1 VIDAGRE
8 PAGAG
13 LRRYFEVIR
22 RRKWI
27 VLAVL
32 IAAVSAAAAL
42 SLVQE
47 KKYNA
52 ESKILIG
59 QGGTLPQV
67 QFGNTFQ
74 VFVATMADL
83 LQSEVVAQGVVD
95 DLNLKETPAQLLR
108 RVSVSQNPQTAVLK
122 LSVTDSDPDQA
133 VRINNEMGQVFG
145 NVVQQQFGKAQ
156 PAAGDQPAQP
166 PLTATVFD
174 PAHAS
179 RTPVSPRPV
188 RNVALAFVLGLI
200 LGLLAAFLREHFD
213 RVLRTRESIEESL
226 GIPVIG
232 QVPFV
237 HTRRRDWRG
246 VFWGSFGEGSESF
259 RALRANLQYL
269 AVKRPLQTILITSA
283 APEQG
288 KTTVASNLAVAIAR
302 SGATAVVIEGDLRR
316 PRLEEAYEL
325 DQGGPGLTRVLVG
338 AVGVRDALQ
347 RVDLGSRDG
356 TGDEIAGQVSL
367 LPSGPLPPNPSE
379 LLSSMQMRDVIEE
392 MAHMHD
398 YVLIDSPPLLVVADA
413 LELARMVDGVIL
425 VIRRNRATSDEVREV
440 RQVIERLGIHL
451 LGAVITDVESAGV
464 YGSYGD
470 KRTTTGRRGRK
481 SKDRTAG
488 RGTLDAPSP
497 PRPREPALVDGESG
511 SDDF

>member
-1 VIDAGRE
+1 VIDSGRDQ
-8 PAGAG
+8 AGAG

-32 IAAVSAAAAL
+32 IAAVGAAAAL
-42 SLVQE
+42 SIVQA
-47 KKYNA
+47 KKYRA
-52 ESKILIG
+52 DSKILIG

-95 DLNLKETPAQLLR
+95 NLDLKESPAQLLR

-122 LSVTDSDPDQA
+122 LSVTDSDPDDA
-133 VRINNEMGQVFG
+133 VRVNNEMGQVFG
-145 NVVQQQFGKAQ
+145 NVVAQQFGKGQ
-156 PAAGDQPAQP
+156 PATRDQAAQP

-188 RNVALAFVLGLI
+188 RNVALAFVLGMI

-213 RVLRTRESIEESL
+213 RVLRSRESIEESL

-237 HTRRRDWRG
+237 HTRKRDWRG

-325 DQGGPGLTRVLVG
+325 DEGGPGLTRVLVG
-338 AVGVRDALQ
+338 AVSVQEALQ

-356 TGDEIAGQVSL
+356 TGDEIAGKVSL

-392 MAHMHD
+392 MAHTHD

-451 LGAVITDVESAGV
+451 LGAVMTDVESAGV
-464 YGSYGD
+464 YGTYGD
-470 KRTTTGRRGRK
+470 GGKRSRRRGK
-481 SKDRTAG
+481 Q
-488 RGTLDAPSP
+488 P
-497 PRPREPALVDGESG
+497 PRATLEKPTAPRTREPALVDG
-511 SDDF
+511 DATQDF